1 MSTIFELN
9 AQEEPIILRFLDLAG
24 SEEYE
29 ELIISETKISRDENL
44 DLYNGVIKFF
54 KDYGFYLENFTV
66 SSSIDDTHYFECDI
80 EFPSNALYQEL
91 FDIFILNFGSDLFV
105 RNIRDLKNGVRE
117 PFLRLYLPVLRSY
130 LPKIGV
136 YQ

>member
-9 AQEEPIILRFLDLAG
+9 DQEKPLILRFLDLAG

-44 DLYNGVIKFF
+44 GLYNRVIKFF
-54 KDYGFYLENFTV
+54 KDYGFYLEDVTV
-66 SSSIDDTHYFECDI
+66 SSLIDDTHYFECDI

-117 PFLRLYLPVLRSY
+117 PFLRLYLP
-130 LPKIGV
+130 KIGV

>member
-54 KDYGFYLENFTV
+54 KDYGFYLEDVIV
-66 SSSIDDTHYFECDI
+66 SSSIDDTQYFECDI

-105 RNIRDLKNGVRE
+105 RNIRDLKRDLKNGVRE
-117 PFLRLYLPVLRSY
+117 PFLRLYLPVL
-130 LPKIGV
+130 KF
-136 YQ
+136 